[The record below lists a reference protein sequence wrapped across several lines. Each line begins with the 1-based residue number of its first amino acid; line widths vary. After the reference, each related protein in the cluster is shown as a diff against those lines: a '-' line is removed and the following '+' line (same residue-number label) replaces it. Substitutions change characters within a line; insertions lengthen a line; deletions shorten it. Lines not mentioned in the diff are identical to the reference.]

1 MSLKIDTPSLF
12 VCFLFVVSA
21 ANTSKNQY
29 YDVIIVGGG
38 MVGASLA
45 IALLPLTEAPHNL
58 KVGVVDAF
66 DHSASG
72 KSTNDK
78 SAVSENTE
86 NQNEVDQPSYDD
98 RSIALSHGSSLIFK
112 GMGLWSELQPKT
124 SPIKEIHVS
133 DRGHFG
139 ATRLTA
145 IKEKVP
151 SLGYLVESKRLGRQL
166 YKKLENTNIDLI
178 IPADVI
184 DIKKADDKSIS
195 LELKK
200 GQDTLHLNTRLLVA
214 ADGTNSQI
222 RELSGIQTTVSDY
235 HQSAIIA
242 NVSTQKPHNG
252 KAYERFTENGPIA
265 LLPMTG
271 NRSSLVWTH
280 RTDNGT
286 ADIDAVMAMQDEEF
300 LDTLDQAFG
309 FRLGKFTKVGKRSTF
324 PLSLVTADR
333 NTAYRTVIIGN
344 ASHTLH
350 PVAGQGLNLALR
362 DVAVLADLLAGLI
375 SNTDLPNGIKSIPEL
390 LVVYEELRAD
400 DLKNT
405 IRYTDSLVRLFSNDN
420 VALGHTRAGGLLA
433 VDRIS
438 PMREWISQQSMGI
451 KYRQSRLARGLTL
464 RVNT

>member
-1 MSLKIDTPSLF
+1 MSKKPS
-12 VCFLFVVSA
+12 SA
-21 ANTSKNQY
+21 NKH
-29 YDVIIVGGG
+29 YDVIIIGGG

-45 IALLPLTEAPHNL
+45 IALLTLTKAPHNL
-58 KVGVVDAF
+58 KVCVVDAF
-66 DHSASG
+66 EHNLDG
-72 KSTNDK
+72 KHVES
-78 SAVSENTE
+78 
-86 NQNEVDQPSYDD
+86 QPSYDD

-112 GMGLWSELQPKT
+112 GMGLWDELQPKT
-124 SPIKEIHVS
+124 SPIKKIHVS

-139 ATRLTA
+139 TTRLTA
-145 IKEKVP
+145 EKENVP
-151 SLGYLVESKRLGRQL
+151 SLGYLVESRVLGQQL
-166 YKKLENTNIDLI
+166 YKTLADTEIDLI
-178 IPADVI
+178 MPATVTQ
-184 DIKKADDKSIS
+184 IKQESSDSIN
-195 LELKK
+195 LELK
-200 GQDTLHLNTRLLVA
+200 QSDDTVSITGRLLVA
-214 ADGTNSQI
+214 ADGTKSQI
-222 RELSGIQTTVSDY
+222 RELSGIETTVSDY
-235 HQSAIIA
+235 QQSAIIA

-286 ADIDAVMAMQDEEF
+286 AEIDAVMAMKDEEF
-300 LDTLDQAFG
+300 LHELDQAFG
-309 FRLGKFTKVGKRSTF
+309 FRLGKFIKVGKRSAY
-324 PLSLVTADR
+324 PLSLVTADK

-362 DVAVLADLLAGLI
+362 DVAVLSDLLAGLI
-375 SNTDLPNGIKSIPEL
+375 STTDSPNTIKSIAEL

-420 VALGHTRAGGLLA
+420 IVLGHARAGGLLA
-433 VDRIS
+433 VDRIT
-438 PMREWISQQSMGI
+438 PMREWISHQSMGI

-464 RVNT
+464 RVYA